1 MKIRFLVS
9 QGLCLF
15 IIFSSVSSLAAQT
28 RSKSAL
34 SLYESAYGAQQA
46 GDYYGAVESYREALQ
61 VNPQYGDAW
70 YNLALCVYNLG
81 EYDLAVEYADN
92 ALRYSRRTSEIQN
105 LKGMA
110 LISLGRLDEA
120 RDVFNEVLAKYP
132 NDIDARFGLAELKL
146 YGGSL
151 SSAENLYLDALKRD
165 GKNRKAL
172 LSLALVS
179 AEEGK
184 DDIADKYVK
193 QAIEYHN
200 GDPEVYYLASYLAT
214 KRGNLTEAERLVR
227 SAIQI
232 NSNYD
237 RAYELL
243 SNILYEQKRYNEVMD
258 LCDYRISRNRNLTGA
273 WYLKG
278 LSQKR
283 LGDNEGAIATFS
295 TGLSVDPYDEV
306 MRFAL
311 EQIVG
316 SCLSIEDSRRS
327 KWASFH
333 INKAQ
338 EFKRNFDGPS
348 ERYEY
353 QKALSVDP
361 LNSNV
366 RQSFANMLE
375 RDGFYELYLQQ
386 LKFIKENEVPSSSSK
401 AVQLD
406 ENSPRTT
413 VKRMSQQV
421 KNDDTIEALES
432 MMGDNLAHKWNVDPF
447 YLDKSR
453 WNIGI
458 YFVNSGVQILHA
470 DVEEI
475 IALAAGDIFKGV
487 PSTAVNVQTVAV
499 SGYGDAYHQARVSG
513 SDYFIILSAH
523 ETDRSFSLDAQVYS
537 GRTGTKTTNMHIYR
551 TGNDR
556 FAKGLR
562 RLRQAVLDIL
572 PIRGN
577 ILNNATN
584 TLLVDL
590 GKSDGIVKGAV
601 FDVVK
606 QGKIKTV
613 DTGTGVVYNSSDT
626 LGTFTVTKANEEI
639 SEGEYKKKGFYDVL
653 NVGDEIVLVKLPDD
667 AEGQSTEGNAVTDTK
682 PAANAE
688 GEPAT
693 KAAET
698 AERESLKESMKV
710 QSQES
715 PLINMIRS
723 IL

>member
-1 MKIRFLVS
+1 MKSRFLIAG
-9 QGLCLF
+9 GLSFF
-15 IIFSSVSSLAAQT
+15 IILSATSNLSAQT
-28 RSKSAL
+28 RSTSAV
-34 SLYESAYGAQQA
+34 SLYNDAYSAQQS

-61 VNPQYGDAW
+61 LNPQYGDAW
-70 YNLALCVYNLG
+70 YNLAVCVYNLG

-92 ALRYSRRTSEIQN
+92 ALRYSRKTSEIQN

-110 LISLGRLDEA
+110 LISLGRFDEA
-120 RDVFNEVLAKYP
+120 REVFNGILAKYP
-132 NDIDARFGLAELKL
+132 NDIEARFGLAELKL
-146 YGGSL
+146 YNGSL

-165 GKNRKAL
+165 NKNRKAL

-179 AEEGK
+179 SEEGK
-184 DDIADKYVK
+184 DDVAEKYIQ

-200 GDPEVYYLASYLAT
+200 GDPEVYYMASFLAT
-214 KRGNLTEAERLVR
+214 KQGKLTEAERLIR

-232 NSNYD
+232 NANYD

-243 SNILYEQKRYNEVMD
+243 SNILYEQKRYNEVID
-258 LCDYRISRNRNLTGA
+258 LCDYRISRNRKLTGA

-283 LGDNEGAIATFS
+283 LGDSEAAIATFS

-311 EQIVG
+311 EQIADAT
-316 SCLSIEDSRRS
+316 LSIEDSRRT
-327 KWASFH
+327 KWAAFH
-333 INKAQ
+333 INKAK
-338 EFKRNFDGPS
+338 EFNRNFDGPS

-361 LNSNV
+361 LNSGA

-386 LKFIKENEVPSSSSK
+386 LKFIKENEITTTTT
-401 AVQLD
+401 AVQTD
-406 ENSPRTT
+406 ENTPKTT
-413 VKRMSQQV
+413 VQRTAQQI

-432 MMGDNLAHKWNVDPF
+432 MMGDNLAHKWDIDPF
-447 YLDKSR
+447 YLDKTR

-458 YFVNSGVQILHA
+458 YFVHSGVQILHA

-475 IALAAGDIFKGV
+475 MSLAAGDIFKGV

-499 SGYGDAYHQARVSG
+499 TGYGDAYHQARTSG
-513 SDYFIILSAH
+513 RDYFIILSAN
-523 ETDRSFSLDAQVYS
+523 ETERSFSLDAQVYS
-537 GRTGTKTTNMHIYR
+537 GRTGTKTTDMHIYR

-556 FAKGLR
+556 FAKALR

-577 ILNNATN
+577 VLNNATN
-584 TLLVDL
+584 SLLVDL

-613 DTGTGVVYNSSDT
+613 DTGTGVVYNSSDI
-626 LGTFTVTKANEEI
+626 LGSFTVTKANEEI

-653 NVGDEIVLVKLPDD
+653 NVGDEIVLIKLPDNSKEES
-667 AEGQSTEGNAVTDTK
+667 AEGNAVTDTK
-682 PAANAE
+682 PAANSE

-693 KAAET
+693 QAAES
-698 AERESLKESMKV
+698 AERESLQESLKV